1 MRLPDGSGPRTPS
14 ISLSS
19 RILTPTQ
26 QRFLEAFFEDNGG
39 TFYLSG
45 GTALAAYYLNHRYS
59 DDLDFFTRDQ
69 AELAVTDRRVEH
81 AVAAA
86 GLSVERVNRRAESV
100 QYFLSGDVEP
110 DHPLVKCEFMFD
122 PPPYF
127 APPRS
132 FAGISVDD
140 LISIAINKLTIVTRI
155 EWKDYFDRYLIEQS
169 GKYRFE
175 DLIAQAKQK
184 LVGLDDFTL
193 AAHFKAVEDL
203 PNLAEFQKSY
213 MLVKVDPREL
223 VSFFQEWARRLFAIV
238 G

>member
-1 MRLPDGSGPRTPS
+1 MPGT
-14 ISLSS
+14 SLSTK
-19 RILTPTQ
+19 ILTSTQ
-26 QRFLEAFFEDNGG
+26 ERFLASFFEENGG

-45 GTALAAYYLNHRYS
+45 GTALAAYYLHHRRS

-69 AELAVTDRRVEH
+69 AALAFTDRRVGR
-81 AVAAA
+81 AAA
-86 GLSVERVNRRAESV
+86 AVGLSVERVNRRAEAV
-100 QYFLSGDVEP
+100 QYFLGGDVET
-110 DHPLVKCEFMFD
+110 DHPLVKCELMFD

-132 FAGISVDD
+132 FSGMWVDD
-140 LISIAINKLTIVTRI
+140 LLSIAVNKLTIVTRT
-155 EWKDYFDRYLIEQS
+155 EPKDYFDRYLIAQS

-184 LVGLDDFTL
+184 LVGLDDLAL

-203 PNLAEFQKSY
+203 PNLAEFQRSY
-213 MLVKVDPREL
+213 MVVEVDLGEL
-223 VSFFQEWARRLFAIV
+223 VQFFQEWAARLFSII

>member
-1 MRLPDGSGPRTPS
+1 MRPRDGSGPHTPG

-19 RILTPTQ
+19 KILTPTQ
-26 QRFLEAFFEDNGG
+26 QRFLATFFEENGG

-45 GTALAAYYLNHRYS
+45 GTALAAYYLHHRRS

-69 AELAVTDRRVEH
+69 ATLAVTDRRVGR
-81 AVAAA
+81 AAAAA
-86 GLSVERVNRRAESV
+86 GLSVERVSRRAEAV
-100 QYFLSGDVEP
+100 QYFLGGDVEP
-110 DHPLVKCEFMFD
+110 DHPLVKCELMFD

-132 FAGISVDD
+132 FAEISVDD
-140 LISIAINKLTIVTRI
+140 LLSIAINKLTIITRI
-155 EWKDYFDRYLIEQS
+155 EPKDYFDRYLIAQS
-169 GKYRFE
+169 GKYQFE

-184 LVGLDDFTL
+184 LVGLDDLTL

-203 PNLAEFQKSY
+203 PNLAEFQRSY
-213 MLVKVDPREL
+213 MLVDVDLREL
-223 VSFFQEWARRLFAIV
+223 VRFFQEWARRLFSIV